1 MKLGSLLCLTVL
13 MSSLC
18 FAKDPHEFGLG
29 FVNDEVS
36 HVLTVTLGPVNL
48 PAHAGH
54 MNHVQRLPQFF
65 DIPFDGWIIAY
76 HPSLT
81 DAAGNKIPGQLLHH
95 VAFYNTA
102 RPDFV
107 CANKDEHIFG
117 AGGELRDWPATP
129 GFGYRVQRG
138 DRIRVTSMFHNP
150 TATPYPDA
158 YLQVRIEYQPA
169 GAVELHSVY
178 PAWLDVKECGRS
190 DYDLQPGRN
199 ENTGTN
205 RINFSGVLI
214 GVGGHLH
221 DYGRELVL
229 TNETTHQQV
238 AKLDAAVDA
247 QGHLISMPLVL
258 FADRGGYHL
267 NKGDELKTTAI
278 YDNTSGKPLHDA
290 AMGIAVAYFLP
301 DDPQQMSALHRPAA
315 RSGARDDSAAP
326 NK

>member
-1 MKLGSLLCLTVL
+1 MKLASLLLMTLLT
-13 MSSLC
+13 SSLC
-18 FAKDPHEFGLG
+18 TAKNGHEFG
-29 FVNDEVS
+29 VAVTNDES
-36 HVLTVTLGPVNL
+36 AHTLTVRLGPVNV

-54 MNHVQRLPQFF
+54 MSMVKTTPEYFE
-65 DIPFDGWIIAY
+65 IPFDGWITAY

-138 DRIRVTSMFHNP
+138 DPVRITSMFHNP
-150 TATPYPDA
+150 TDTAYPEA
-158 YLQVRIEYQPA
+158 YLQVKIEYQAA
-169 GAVELHSVY
+169 GAGQLHSVY

-199 ENTGTN
+199 VNTGMN
-205 RINFSGVLI
+205 RVDFNGVLI
-214 GVGGHLH
+214 GVGGHMH

-229 TNETTHQQV
+229 SNETTHQQV
-238 AKLDAAVDA
+238 AKLDATVDA
-247 QGHLISMPLVL
+247 QGHLVSMPIVL

-267 NKGDELKTTAI
+267 NKGDELKTTAV
-278 YDNTSGKPLHDA
+278 YDNTSGHPLPDG
-290 AMGIAVAYFLP
+290 AMGIVVGYFLP
-301 DDPQQMSALHRPAA
+301 DDPQQMSALHRAT
-315 RSGARDDSAAP
+315 SS
-326 NK
+326 NKN